1 MMDFEIKQDV
11 EQNRFVS
18 IVEGYEAVVEYT
30 MIDNVVDLYRT
41 FTPPELRGK
50 GVAGKIV
57 KYALEYAKENN
68 LKVIPTCSYVKGY
81 IERHENYK
89 ELLAE

>member
-1 MMDFEIKQDV
+1 MDIEIKQNT

-18 IVEGYEAVVEYT
+18 SVEGYEAVLEYT
-30 MIDNVVDLYRT
+30 LKDNVIDLYRT
-41 FTPPELRGK
+41 FAPPELRGK

-57 KYALEYAKENN
+57 KYVLEHAKENN
-68 LKVIPTCSYVKGY
+68 LKVIPTCPYVKGY
-81 IERHENYK
+81 IERKEDYK

>member
-1 MMDFEIKQDV
+1 MDFEIKQDT

-18 IVEGYEAVVEYT
+18 YVEGYEAVVEYT
-30 MIDNVVDLYRT
+30 LKDDVIDLYRT
-41 FTPPELRGK
+41 FAPPELRGK

-57 KYALEYAKENN
+57 KFALEYTKENN
-68 LKVIPTCSYVKGY
+68 LKVIPTCPYVKGY
-81 IERHENYK
+81 IDRNENYK

>member
-1 MMDFEIKQDV
+1 MGFEIKQDT

-18 IVEGYEAVVEYT
+18 YVEGYEAVVEYT
-30 MIDNVVDLYRT
+30 LKDNVIDLYRT

-50 GVAGKIV
+50 GVAGKLV
-57 KYALEYAKENN
+57 KYAIEYAKKNN
-68 LKVIPTCSYVKGY
+68 LKVIPTCSYVRGY

>member
-1 MMDFEIKQDV
+1 MDFEIKQDV

>member
-1 MMDFEIKQDV
+1 MDFEIKQDV
-11 EQNRFVS
+11 KQNRFVS
-18 IVEGYEAVVEYT
+18 FVEGYEAVVEYT
-30 MIDNVVDLYRT
+30 LKDNIIDLYRT

-50 GVAGKIV
+50 GIAGKVV
-57 KYALEYAKENN
+57 KYALEHAMENN

-89 ELLAE
+89 ELLA

>member
-1 MMDFEIKQDV
+1 MDFEIKQDT
-11 EQNRFVS
+11 EKNRFVTY
-18 IVEGYEAVVEYT
+18 VEGYETVVEYT
-30 MIDNVVDLYRT
+30 LKDNVIDLYRT

-50 GVAGKIV
+50 GVAGKLV
-57 KYALEYAKENN
+57 KYALEHAKENN
-68 LKVIPTCSYVKGY
+68 LKVIPTCSYVRGY

>member
-1 MMDFEIKQDV
+1 MDIEIKQDT
-11 EQNRFVS
+11 EKNRFVTY
-18 IVEGYEAVVEYT
+18 VESYEAVVEYT
-30 MIDNVVDLYRT
+30 LKDNVIDLYRT

-50 GVAGKIV
+50 GVAGKLV

-68 LKVIPTCSYVKGY
+68 LKVIPTCSYVRGY

>member
-1 MMDFEIKQDV
+1 MDFEIKHDA

-18 IVEGYEAVVEYT
+18 YVEGYEAVVEYT
-30 MIDNVVDLYRT
+30 LKDNVIYLYRT
-41 FTPPELRGK
+41 FTPTELRGK
-50 GVAGKIV
+50 GIAGKLV
-57 KYALEYAKENN
+57 KFALEHAKENI

>member
-1 MMDFEIKQDV
+1 MDFEIKQDA
-11 EQNRFVS
+11 EHNRFVS
-18 IVEGYEAVVEYT
+18 YVEGYKAVVEYALK
-30 MIDNVVDLYRT
+30 DNVIDLYRT

-50 GVAGKIV
+50 GVAGKLV
-57 KYALEYAKENN
+57 KFALEHAKNNN
-68 LKVIPTCSYVKGY
+68 LKVIPTCSYVKRY

>member
-1 MMDFEIKQDV
+1 MDFEIKLDV

-18 IVEGYEAVVEYT
+18 YVEGYEAVVEYT
-30 MIDNVVDLYRT
+30 LKGNVIDLYRT

-57 KYALEYAKENN
+57 KYALEHAKNNN
-68 LKVIPTCSYVKGY
+68 LKVIPTCSYVRVY
-81 IERHENYK
+81 IERHKNYK
-89 ELLAE
+89 ELLA

>member
-1 MMDFEIKQDV
+1 MDFEIKHDA

-18 IVEGYEAVVEYT
+18 YVEGYEAVVEYT
-30 MIDNVVDLYRT
+30 LKDNVIELYRT

-50 GVAGKIV
+50 GVAGKLV
-57 KYALEYAKENN
+57 KFALEHAKENT

>member
-1 MMDFEIKQDV
+1 MDFEIKHDT

-18 IVEGYEAVVEYT
+18 YVEGCEAVAEYT
-30 MIDNVVDLYRT
+30 LKDSVIDLYRT
-41 FTPPELRGK
+41 FTSPELRGK
-50 GVAGKIV
+50 GIAGKLV
-57 KYALEYAKENN
+57 KFALEHAKENN

-89 ELLAE
+89 ELLSE

>member
-1 MMDFEIKQDV
+1 MDFEIKQDMKK
-11 EQNRFVS
+11 NRFVS

-30 MIDNVVDLYRT
+30 LKDNIIDLYRT
-41 FTPPELRGK
+41 YTPTELRGK
-50 GVAGKIV
+50 GIAGKLV
-57 KYALEYAKENN
+57 KFALEHVKENN

-89 ELLAE
+89 ELLTE

>member
-1 MMDFEIKQDV
+1 MDFEIKQDT
-11 EQNRFVS
+11 EKNKFVTY
-18 IVEGYEAVVEYT
+18 VEGYEAVVEYT
-30 MIDNVVDLYRT
+30 LKDNVIDLYRT

-50 GVAGKIV
+50 GVAGKLV

-68 LKVIPTCSYVKGY
+68 LKVIPTCSYVRGY

>member
-1 MMDFEIKQDV
+1 MDFEMKHDK

-18 IVEGYEAVVEYT
+18 YVEGYEAVVEYT
-30 MIDNVVDLYRT
+30 LKDNVIDLYRT

-50 GVAGKIV
+50 GVAGKLV

-68 LKVIPTCSYVKGY
+68 LKVIPTCSYVRGY

>member
-1 MMDFEIKQDV
+1 MDFEIKHDV

-18 IVEGYEAVVEYT
+18 YYEGHKAVVEYT
-30 MIDNVVDLYRT
+30 LKDNVIDLYRT

-50 GVAGKIV
+50 GIAGKLV
-57 KYALEYAKENN
+57 KFALEHAKENN
-68 LKVIPTCSYVKGY
+68 LKIIPTCSYVKGY

>member
-1 MMDFEIKQDV
+1 MDFEIKQDT
-11 EQNRFVS
+11 EKNRFVTY
-18 IVEGYEAVVEYT
+18 VEGYEAVVEYT
-30 MIDNVVDLYRT
+30 LKNNVIDLYRT

-50 GVAGKIV
+50 GVAGKLV
-57 KYALEYAKENN
+57 KYALEHAKENN
-68 LKVIPTCSYVKGY
+68 LKVIPTCSYVRGY

>member
-1 MMDFEIKQDV
+1 MDFEIKQDT
-11 EQNRFVS
+11 EKDRFVTY
-18 IVEGYEAVVEYT
+18 VEGYEAVVEYT
-30 MIDNVVDLYRT
+30 LKDNVIDLYRT

-50 GVAGKIV
+50 GVAGKLV

-68 LKVIPTCSYVKGY
+68 LKVIPTCSYVRGY

>member
-1 MMDFEIKQDV
+1 MDFKIKHDT

-18 IVEGYEAVVEYT
+18 YVDCYEAVVEYT
-30 MIDNVVDLYRT
+30 LKDSVIDLYRT
-41 FTPPELRGK
+41 FTPHHLRGK

-57 KYALEYAKENN
+57 KYALEHARENN
-68 LKVIPTCSYVKGY
+68 LRVIPTCSYVKGY

>member
-1 MMDFEIKQDV
+1 MDFKVIQDT

-18 IVEGYEAVVEYT
+18 YVEGYEAVVEYT
-30 MIDNVVDLYRT
+30 LKDNAINLYRT
-41 FTPPELRGK
+41 FTPPQLRGR

-57 KYALEYAKENN
+57 KCALEHAKENN

>member
-1 MMDFEIKQDV
+1 MDFEIKHDA

-18 IVEGYEAVVEYT
+18 YVEGYEAVVEYT
-30 MIDNVVDLYRT
+30 LKDNVIEFYRT

-50 GVAGKIV
+50 GVAGKTV
-57 KYALEYAKENN
+57 KYALVHAKENN

-81 IERHENYK
+81 IERQENYK

>member
-1 MMDFEIKQDV
+1 MDFEVKLNS

-18 IVEGYEAVVEYT
+18 YVDGYEAVVEYT
-30 MIDNVVDLYRT
+30 LKDNVIDLYRT

-50 GVAGKIV
+50 GVAGKLV
-57 KYALEYAKENN
+57 KFALEYAKENN
-68 LKVIPTCSYVKGY
+68 LKVIPICSYVKGY
-81 IERHENYK
+81 IERHNNYK

>member
-1 MMDFEIKQDV
+1 VDFEIKHDV

-18 IVEGYEAVVEYT
+18 YVEDYEAVVEYT
-30 MIDNVVDLYRT
+30 LKGNVIDLYRT

-57 KYALEYAKENN
+57 KYALERAKNNN
-68 LKVIPTCSYVKGY
+68 LKVIPTCSYVRVY

-89 ELLAE
+89 ELLAQ

>member
-1 MMDFEIKQDV
+1 MDFEIKQDT
-11 EQNRFVS
+11 EKNKFVTY
-18 IVEGYEAVVEYT
+18 VEGYEAVVEYT
-30 MIDNVVDLYRT
+30 LKDNIIDLYRT

-50 GVAGKIV
+50 GVAGKLV
-57 KYALEYAKENN
+57 KYVLEHAKENN
-68 LKVIPTCSYVKGY
+68 LKVIPTCSYVRGY